1 MFNTLETYH
10 FKELPQPFKNKAK
23 KMIDDIIPLGILYE
37 GTIDAVEVWGRDDIL
52 LLMQAVYNEARK
64 EESKRKDTLLEW
76 AKEKLNEYKQMDEDF
91 QGEVFVGNRQ
101 AFAEVIAKIESL

>member
-10 FKELPQPFKNKAK
+10 FRELPQSFKNKAK
-23 KMIDDIIPLGILYE
+23 KMIDDITPLGILYE

-52 LLMQAVYNEARK
+52 LLMQAAYNEARK
-64 EESKRKDTLLEW
+64 EESKRKDALLEW

-91 QGEVFVGNRQ
+91 QGKVFVGNRQ
-101 AFAEVIAKIESL
+101 SFAEVIEKIESL